1 MVPFPGMD
9 VQLEEFLAT
18 PEVTC
23 FFAQL
28 PNCVHQQQVVWVIYP
43 CVKAKECG
51 MCAYVV
57 PTYEIAQDSARWDIC
72 AIMAND
78 ICLSEYCLADRY
90 KMMKRLP
97 H

>member
-1 MVPFPGMD
+1 
-9 VQLEEFLAT
+9 
-18 PEVTC
+18 
-23 FFAQL
+23 
-28 PNCVHQQQVVWVIYP
+28 
-43 CVKAKECG
+43 

-57 PTYEIAQDSARWDIC
+57 PTYEIAQDSARLDIF

-78 ICLSEYCLADRY
+78 ICLFEYCLADRY